1 MKKRITG
8 LLLALCLCLTLLPG
22 TAGAAEPATAP
33 TTGTA
38 DFTASDNGEA
48 ALALLN
54 AAKTAGAENSTWDN
68 GTKTLT
74 LCGIDF
80 TTTATTAVKL
90 PDGATIVLADGT
102 KNTIKGGDAT
112 ATQTGRYENSIY
124 IYGIYAAG
132 TLTIKGET
140 AGTGTLSVTSGEHTN
155 TGNAWTYSTALYIDG
170 GLTVKGGTI
179 TATGGKAT
187 SADCAFSYGV
197 GLAEGGSL
205 TVTGGSLT
213 GTGGESVDTGD
224 EKGYKSFSEGID
236 LYKGNVSVTG
246 GKLVG
251 KCVLI
256 MDGEGLAYG
265 IKINSGELN
274 ISGGEISANA
284 TKAIDISSGNLKQTG
299 GEITAV
305 ATTSESV
312 GSRYSISVSKESTGS
327 SSSTVNTGNIKITGG
342 ELDASVGGIYM
353 YAYQAGEQE
362 GLFTVSGQN
371 TNVKLGTV
379 FGAHKFVVN
388 ENATVTS
395 EGITA
400 DELMLESGSLTV
412 VEHVKKNEY
421 HKDIYNANAALTL
434 NKLTV
439 NGGTLNASWDWGEC
453 QHKVLQHADPLVE
466 MSGAAP
472 VASFNGGTTILDTGY
487 AGNTALKTETLKL
500 GSGIYGSGY
509 THEDSS
515 DTYLQENGSVS
526 VRFGSFMPEEITV
539 TNITAQNKTYDGTTA
554 ATLTGGTLVGV
565 DANDNV
571 QLDMTGVTAKFADKA
586 VGTDKNVTVTGAFKL
601 TGADAYKYTLTQPT
615 LDLKASITVRDEF
628 TDATNKTQTIY
639 VGGSSFEAPK
649 FTGVTVNGK
658 AEEVTGDVTYKVGN
672 DTKTMAEIGE
682 ALKALKAEEKL
693 EIGYSFTATDNNYSD
708 TAKIGTITVTAKERP
723 SSGGSSSPSYSIT
736 LPDKTEHG
744 TVTANRRYAERGDT
758 VTITVKP
765 DSGYVLETLAAM
777 DKSGSELKL
786 TDKGGG
792 KYTFTMP
799 AGKVEVKATF
809 MEDNSVLN
817 FFYDVPNDSFYY
829 EAVKWAA
836 GKNITSG
843 VGNNLFAPDLPCT
856 RAQIVTFLWRAAG
869 SPAPKNTSSF
879 ADVPADAFYAKAVA
893 WAVENGITGGTG
905 DGKFSP
911 DATCTRAQAVTFLY
925 RASGAPAVSGNA
937 AFSDVATN
945 AYYAAA
951 VKWAEKNG
959 ITGGIGGGLF
969 GSNNNCTR
977 AQIVTFL
984 YRSVK

>member
-8 LLLALCLCLTLLPG
+8 VLLSLCLCLTLLPS
-22 TAGAAEPATAP
+22 AVFAADPAPAAD
-33 TTGTA
+33 TA
-38 DFTASDNGEA
+38 DFTAADGGAA

-251 KCVLI
+251 KCVPI

-299 GEITAV
+299 GEITAG
-305 ATTSESV
+305 AKTSESV

-327 SSSTVNTGNIKITGG
+327 SSSTVNTGNIEITGG

-439 NGGTLNASWDWGEC
+439 NGGTLNASWDWGEYP
-453 QHKVLQHADPLVE
+453 QKVLQYADPLVE
-466 MSGAAP
+466 MSGTES
-472 VASFNGGTTILDTGY
+472 VASFTGGTAILDTGC
-487 AGNTALKTETLKL
+487 AGNTALLIKGQLTKGTSVAETGANTDSADVHRQEYADTPVVFSDVKRTEVTV
-500 GSGIYGSGY
+500 
-509 THEDSS
+509 S
-515 DTYLQENGSVS
+515 D
-526 VRFGSFMPEEITV
+526 IK
-539 TNITAQNKTYDGTTA
+539 AQDKTYDGTTA
-554 ATLTGGTLVGV
+554 ATLTAGSLTGVQNGDKVTLGSANVTANFN
-565 DANDNV
+565 DAN
-571 QLDMTGVTAKFADKA
+571 
-586 VGTDKNVTVTGAFKL
+586 VGENKTVTVTGGTFDLRGK
-601 TGADAYKYTLTQPT
+601 DAYKYELTTQPT
-615 LDLKASITVRDEF
+615 ALTGLTARITPCTDIK
-628 TDATNKTQTIY
+628 DATNTKQTIY
-639 VGGSSFEAPK
+639 VGESNFEKPK
-649 FTGVTVNGK
+649 FTGVTVNGTP
-658 AEEVTGDVTYKVGN
+658 ETVTGDVTYKVGN
-672 DTKTMAEIGE
+672 DTKTVAEIGE
-682 ALKALKAEEKL
+682 ALKALKAGEKL

-708 TAKIGTITVTAKERP
+708 TAKTGTITVTAKERP
-723 SSGGSSSPSYSIT
+723 SSGGSSSPSYSIN
-736 LPDKTEHG
+736 LPDKIAHG
-744 TVTANRRYAERGDT
+744 TVTANRRYAEHGDT
-758 VTITVKP
+758 VTIMVKP
-765 DSGYVLETLAAM
+765 DSGYVLEMLTVT
-777 DKSGSELKL
+777 DRNGKELKL
-786 TDKGGG
+786 TDKGDG

-799 AGKVEVKATF
+799 SGKVEVKVTF

-817 FFYDVPNDSFYY
+817 FFYDVPNDAYP
-829 EAVKWAA
+829 
-836 GKNITSG
+836 
-843 VGNNLFAPDLPCT
+843 LCCLPLT
-856 RAQIVTFLWRAAG
+856 TVTL
-869 SPAPKNTSSF
+869 P
-879 ADVPADAFYAKAVA
+879 
-893 WAVENGITGGTG
+893 
-905 DGKFSP
+905 
-911 DATCTRAQAVTFLY
+911 
-925 RASGAPAVSGNA
+925 
-937 AFSDVATN
+937 
-945 AYYAAA
+945 
-951 VKWAEKNG
+951 
-959 ITGGIGGGLF
+959 
-969 GSNNNCTR
+969 
-977 AQIVTFL
+977 
-984 YRSVK
+984 

>member
-22 TAGAAEPATAP
+22 TAWAAEPTAP
-33 TTGTA
+33 ATETA
-38 DFTASDNGEA
+38 DFTADSGTA
-48 ALALLN
+48 AINLLN
-54 AAKTAGAENSTWDN
+54 LHKTGETDSAWDN
-68 GTKTLT
+68 SSKTLT
-74 LCGIDF
+74 LNGISF
-80 TTTATTAVKL
+80 TTTATTALKL
-90 PDGATIVLADGT
+90 PAGSTIVLADGT
-102 KNTIKGGDAT
+102 ENTIKGGDAT
-112 ATQTGRYENSIY
+112 VDQSSTYKKLIY
-124 IYGIYAAG
+124 IYGIYAEG

-140 AGTGTLSVTSGEHTN
+140 TGTGTMSVTSGEHTN
-155 TGNAWTYSTALYIDG
+155 TSNAWTHSVALYAVGDLAVAG
-170 GLTVKGGTI
+170 GSV
-179 TATGGKAT
+179 TANGGKAT
-187 SADCAFSYGV
+187 SADCAFSFGV
-197 GLAEGGSL
+197 GLAEGSDL

-213 GTGGESVDTGD
+213 GIGGESVDTGD
-224 EKGYKSFSEGID
+224 GKDYKSFSEGID

-251 KCVLI
+251 KCIPV

-265 IKINSGELN
+265 IQINSGGLN
-274 ISGGEISANA
+274 ISGGEISATA
-284 TKAIDISSGNLKQTG
+284 TKAIDISSGNLKQNG
-299 GEITAV
+299 GKITAA

-312 GSRYSISVSKESTGS
+312 GSRHGISVSKEYTG

-353 YAYQAGEQE
+353 YAHEPTE
-362 GLFTVSGQN
+362 NDGLLTVSG
-371 TNVKLGTV
+371 TSKVTLGTV
-379 FGAHKFVVN
+379 YGAHKFLVK

-400 DELMLESGSLTV
+400 DELTLESGSLTV

-421 HKDIYNANAALTL
+421 HEDIYNANAALSL
-434 NKLTV
+434 KKLTV
-439 NGGTLNASWDWGEC
+439 KGGTLNASWDWGEYP
-453 QHKVLQHADPLVE
+453 QKVLQYADPLVE
-466 MSGAAP
+466 MSGTES
-472 VASFNGGTTILDTGY
+472 VASFTGGTAILDTGC
-487 AGNTALKTETLKL
+487 AGNTALLIKGQLTKGTSVAETGANTDSADVHRQEYADTPVVFSDVKRTEVTV
-500 GSGIYGSGY
+500 
-509 THEDSS
+509 S
-515 DTYLQENGSVS
+515 D
-526 VRFGSFMPEEITV
+526 IK
-539 TNITAQNKTYDGTTA
+539 AQDKTYDGTTA
-554 ATLTGGTLVGV
+554 ATLTAGSLTGVQNGDKVTLDSANVTANFN
-565 DANDNV
+565 DAN
-571 QLDMTGVTAKFADKA
+571 
-586 VGTDKNVTVTGAFKL
+586 VGENKTVTVTGGTFDLRGK
-601 TGADAYKYTLTQPT
+601 DAYKYELTTQPT
-615 LDLKASITVRDEF
+615 ALTGLTARIPPCTDIK
-628 TDATNKTQTIY
+628 DATNTKQTIY
-639 VGGSSFEAPK
+639 VGESNFEKPK
-649 FTGVTVNGK
+649 FTGVTVNGTP
-658 AEEVTGDVTYKVGN
+658 ETVTGDATYKVGN
-672 DTKTMAEIGE
+672 DTKTVDQIGT
-682 ALKALKAEEKL
+682 ALKALKAGATL
-693 EIGYSFTATDNNYSD
+693 EIGYTFTPDKDGNYSG
-708 TAKIGTITVTAKERP
+708 TKAGTITVTAKERP
-723 SSGGSSSPSYSIT
+723 SSGGSSSPSYSIN
-736 LPDKTEHG
+736 LPDKTAHG
-744 TVTANRRYAERGDT
+744 TVTANRRYAEHGDT

-765 DSGYVLETLAAM
+765 DSGYVLEMLTVT
-777 DKSGSELKL
+777 DRNGKELKL
-786 TDKGGG
+786 TDKGDG

-799 AGKVEVKATF
+799 SGKVEVKVTF

-817 FFYDVPNDSFYY
+817 FFYDVPNDAYYY
-829 EAVKWAA
+829 EAVKWAV

-843 VGNNLFAPDLPCT
+843 VGDNLFAPDQPCT